1 MVQYRAYGLSLLSDH
16 DIPGLK
22 PSAGAEPVDV
32 TIHWLGSAPIP
43 IPPPEPLY
51 HTAESLDAAGNPLLV
66 VRRSAD
72 GHRYSF
78 IYSDG
83 TEFLIADD
91 GREVWAR
98 WSDPLTSEDT
108 ATYFLGPVLGFLLRL
123 RGRLCLHASAV
134 AVGADAVAFAG
145 PSGEGKSTLAAWL
158 VSKGLKAVTED
169 VLALRCA
176 AGRVWADPGPPLIRL
191 WDPSVQSLFGAPDSM
206 PLMTPNWDKRF
217 QPLSTQEGTF
227 MAESLPLRVV
237 YLLAGRDAGR
247 RAAEIRPV
255 TPQAALLALV
265 SNTYANR
272 LLDTTM
278 RAREFELLG
287 QMLSVVPVREL
298 QLPDDFRFLDAAGQ
312 EMLDDLARL
321 AGESATPRL
330 TDVG

>member
-22 PSAGAEPVDV
+22 PSTVTEPVDV

-43 IPPPEPLY
+43 FPPLEDLY
-51 HTAESLDAAGNPLLV
+51 DTAESRDATGRPLLV
-66 VRRSAD
+66 VRRSTD
-72 GHRYSF
+72 GRRYSF
-78 IYSDG
+78 DYSDG
-83 TEFLIADD
+83 TQFLIADD

-108 ATYFLGPVLGFLLRL
+108 ATYLLGPVLGFMLRL

-134 AVGADAVAFAG
+134 ALGDDAVAFAG

-158 VSKGLKAVTED
+158 VSQGFKAVAED
-169 VLALRCA
+169 ILPLRWD

-191 WDPSVQSLFGAPDSM
+191 WQPSVQSLFGAPDSM

-217 QPLSTQEGTF
+217 QPLSTQAGTF
-227 MAESLPLRVV
+227 MADRVPLRVI
-237 YLLAGRDAGR
+237 YLLAGREPGR
-247 RAAEIRPV
+247 RAAQIRSL

-272 LLDTTM
+272 LLDVAM
-278 RAREFELLG
+278 RAREFQLLG

-298 QLPDDFRFLDAAGQ
+298 QLPDDFSLLDAAGH
-312 EMLDDLARL
+312 EMLED
-321 AGESATPRL
+321 AGRVVGGAATF
-330 TDVG
+330 G